1 MRYSLTAALCAAAFL
16 AASPADARL
25 SRSEQR
31 MVQTID
37 AEQQRTVDMLEKWV
51 NQNSGTLNTEGVTKA
66 SGAEIAARR
75 VDDRPVVHEHVADPA
90 AL

>member
-51 NQNSGTLNTEGVTKA
+51 NQNSGTLNLAGVAMVLDLEDTN
-66 SGAEIAARR
+66 ARLR
-75 VDDRPVVHEHVADPA
+75 ARLDRATRRA
-90 AL
+90 